1 MDLWGGMDGPE
12 LLKLLDH
19 LNGPECTPYTEPW
32 DDDGTEDAQK
42 QEFAYEII
50 LATFF
55 LSALK
60 KITHQIY
67 EKIEHLDEY
76 VREEEAE

>member
-1 MDLWGGMDGPE
+1 ML
-12 LLKLLDH
+12 
-19 LNGPECTPYTEPW
+19 
-32 DDDGTEDAQK
+32 
-42 QEFAYEII
+42 
-50 LATFF
+50 TFIF
-55 LSALK
+55 SALK

>member
-1 MDLWGGMDGPE
+1 MMME
-12 LLKLLDH
+12 RKMLKSM
-19 LNGPECTPYTEPW
+19 N
-32 DDDGTEDAQK
+32 
-42 QEFAYEII
+42 FEISYQI
-50 LATFF
+50 DTVLF
-55 LSALK
+55 SALK

>member
-1 MDLWGGMDGPE
+1 MGIVHHTQNHGMTME
-12 LLKLLDH
+12 
-19 LNGPECTPYTEPW
+19 
-32 DDDGTEDAQK
+32 QK
-42 QEFAYEII
+42 MPKSMNFEIRYQMKTI
-50 LATFF
+50 LF
-55 LSALK
+55 SALK

>member
-1 MDLWGGMDGPE
+1 ME
-12 LLKLLDH
+12 
-19 LNGPECTPYTEPW
+19 
-32 DDDGTEDAQK
+32 QK
-42 QEFAYEII
+42 MPKSMNFEIRYQTKTI
-50 LATFF
+50 LF
-55 LSALK
+55 SALK

>member
-1 MDLWGGMDGPE
+1 MDQSVHPTQSHGM
-12 LLKLLDH
+12 
-19 LNGPECTPYTEPW
+19 TMEPKMPKSKSFKIW
-32 DDDGTEDAQK
+32 YQIETV
-42 QEFAYEII
+42 
-50 LATFF
+50 L